1 MLPAVIP
8 PSVQAELLSRLL
20 HRDLSDDQHQTNIH
34 LHYNVS
40 YPASSNPSQH
50 SHEATATAGT
60 NSTISEHS
68 SFFADD
74 LDRLVLPKDPSV
86 HSAISV
92 RSLLNRKLRWI
103 TLGGQY
109 NWTDKRYPTSPPPP
123 FPQDI
128 AALLRGIFPQTEPE
142 AAIVNVYSP
151 GDTLNV
157 HRDVSEECDTG
168 LISISFGCEA
178 LFMIGYADSSDFAV
192 LKLRSGD
199 AVYMSGASRF
209 SWHAVP
215 KIIPS
220 TCPEWLQQWPGA
232 NDDMDPATAPKSD
245 IYQQWKGWM
254 TGKRVNL
261 NVRQMKP
268 KG

>member
-1 MLPAVIP
+1 M
-8 PSVQAELLSRLL
+8 LSRLL

-34 LHYNVS
+34 LHYDVS
-40 YPASSNPSQH
+40 YPAFSNPSQQP
-50 SHEATATAGT
+50 SHEATAATGSS
-60 NSTISEHS
+60 STVSRHP
-68 SFFADD
+68 SFFADE
-74 LDRLVLPKDPSV
+74 LDRLVSPKDPSV
-86 HSAISV
+86 HSPISV
-92 RSLLNRKLRWI
+92 RSLLDRRLRWM

-123 FPQDI
+123 FPHDI

-178 LFMIGYADSSDFAV
+178 LFMIAYADSSDFAV

-199 AVYMSGASRF
+199 AVYMNGASRF

-215 KIIPS
+215 KIMPS

-232 NDDMDPATAPKSD
+232 DDDGDDAATPGSNR
-245 IYQQWKGWM
+245 YQQWKGWM
-254 TGKRVNL
+254 AGKRVNL